1 MKISRERQKQEA
13 NFSERDRRDLRR
25 IAGKYPAAIIE
36 AELKRI
42 AQLPK
47 RGRGAP
53 RQHSASLIAIYADIE
68 ARRLMGKN
76 VSVVRASE
84 KLADL
89 LSKWTV
95 DSHYSASHIRTM
107 HRKAKKLL
115 ETNQSLRNLA
125 EELIARRKAVPK
137 GTLSIPALVWETS
150 DGGLRSVIIDR
161 YGRGGRG

>member
-25 IAGKYPAAIIE
+25 IAGKYPAAMIK

-47 RGRGAP
+47 RRRGAP
-53 RQHSASLIAIYADIE
+53 RQHSGNLVAIYAEIE
-68 ARRLMGKN
+68 ARRSMRKN

-84 KLADL
+84 ELANL

-107 HRKAKKLL
+107 HRQAGKLI
-115 ETNQSLRNLA
+115 ETNQLFRNLA
-125 EELIARRKAVPK
+125 EKAVAQRKAVPK
-137 GTLSIPALVWETS
+137 GTLWIPLLMRQTP
-150 DGGLRSVIIDR
+150 DGGFRSVIIDR
-161 YGRGGRG
+161 QGRGGRG